1 MSPEDLGVIEQL
13 CVALAKTLFYRGRRP
28 EQPGAIRELRS
39 RLLARSSHDEE
50 LKQIALALDLLFR
63 VIVLRNERPSSFS
76 VAACGGS
83 EVEYFR
89 VVISE
94 DGEILHDSG
103 KFANPNTAIQRA
115 ESWFH
120 LVAWPGS
127 TVTLLAVLS
136 SGQIIKCSERMVKQ

>member
-13 CVALAKTLFYRGRRP
+13 CVALAMTLFYRGRRP

-39 RLLARSSHDEE
+39 RLLARSAHDEE

-63 VIVLRNERPSSFS
+63 VIVLHAMNAHPASPLLR
-76 VAACGGS
+76 VGGS
-83 EVEYFR
+83 EVDYFR

-103 KFANPNTAIQRA
+103 KLRIRTRPSR
-115 ESWFH
+115 EPS
-120 LVAWPGS
+120 PGS
-127 TVTLLAVLS
+127 IS
-136 SGQIIKCSERMVKQ
+136 